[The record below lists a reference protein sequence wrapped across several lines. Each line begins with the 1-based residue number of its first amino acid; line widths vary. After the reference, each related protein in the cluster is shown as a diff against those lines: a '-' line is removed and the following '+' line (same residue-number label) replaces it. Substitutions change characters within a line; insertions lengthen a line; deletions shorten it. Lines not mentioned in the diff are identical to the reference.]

1 VTRVAVTRPAGLD
14 EPLVVRLRELGYEVV
29 SCPLIAVE
37 PLGDEPID
45 ASQYDWLV
53 VTSRT
58 GAAELGRRLAGR
70 PRRIAAVGAGTA
82 EALRAE
88 GLPVD
93 LVPGTA
99 SQDGL
104 LADLPRPP
112 GRVLLAAA
120 EGARRLLVD
129 EFGADFLPL
138 YRTRKLRPAAF
149 PAADLVVLASPSA
162 ARAYAALKRATP
174 VVSMGPQTTTVA
186 HEAGLDVL
194 AEAAHSSLE
203 GLVGAVRSAAR

>member
-1 VTRVAVTRPAGLD
+1 VTRPAGHD
-14 EPLVVRLRELGYEVV
+14 ERLVVRLRELGYEVV

-37 PLGDEPID
+37 PLGDDSID

-82 EALRAE
+82 EALRE
-88 GLPVD
+88 HGLSVD
-93 LVPGTA
+93 FVPSVA

-104 LADLPRPP
+104 VAELPRPP

-120 EGARRLLVD
+120 EGARRLVVD
-129 EFGADFLPL
+129 ELGADFVAL
-138 YRTRKLRPAAF
+138 YRTRELAPARF
-149 PAADLVVLASPSA
+149 PDANVVVLASPSA
-162 ARAYAALKRATP
+162 ARAYAALGCAAR
-174 VVSMGPQTTTVA
+174 VVSMGPQTTA
-186 HEAGLDVL
+186 AARGAGLEVT
-194 AEAAHSSLE
+194 AEARHSDLA
-203 GLVGAVRSAAR
+203 GLVDAVRRAAR

>member
-29 SCPLIAVE
+29 SCPLIEVE

-93 LVPGTA
+93 LVPGIA

-120 EGARRLLVD
+120 EGARRLLVN
-129 EFGADFLPL
+129 ELGADFLPL
-138 YRTRKLRPAAF
+138 YRTRELRPSAF
-149 PAADLVVLASPSA
+149 PDADLVVVTSPSA
-162 ARAYAALKRATP
+162 ARAYAAFECTAP
-174 VVSMGPQTTTVA
+174 VVSMGPQTTAAA
-186 HEAGLDVL
+186 HEAGLNVA
-194 AEAAHSSLE
+194 AEARHSDLA
-203 GLVGAVRSAAR
+203 GLVAAVRLAAR

>member
-1 VTRVAVTRPAGLD
+1 VTRPAGHD
-14 EPLVVRLRELGYEVV
+14 ERLVVRLRELGYEVV

-37 PLGDEPID
+37 PLGDDSID

-82 EALRAE
+82 EALRE
-88 GLPVD
+88 HGLSVD
-93 LVPGTA
+93 FVPSVA

-104 LADLPRPP
+104 VDELPRPP

-120 EGARRLLVD
+120 EGARRLVVD
-129 EFGADFLPL
+129 ELGADFVPL
-138 YRTRKLRPAAF
+138 YRTRELAPARF
-149 PAADLVVLASPSA
+149 PDANVVVLASPSA
-162 ARAYAALKRATP
+162 ARAYAALGCAAR
-174 VVSMGPQTTTVA
+174 VVSMGPQTTA
-186 HEAGLDVL
+186 AARGAGLEVT
-194 AEAAHSSLE
+194 AEARHSDLA
-203 GLVGAVRSAAR
+203 GLVDAVRRAAR

>member
-1 VTRVAVTRPAGLD
+1 MTRVAVTRPAGLD

-58 GAAELGRRLAGR
+58 GAVELGRRLAGR

-129 EFGADFLPL
+129 EFGAEFLPL
-138 YRTRKLRPAAF
+138 YRTRELRPAAF